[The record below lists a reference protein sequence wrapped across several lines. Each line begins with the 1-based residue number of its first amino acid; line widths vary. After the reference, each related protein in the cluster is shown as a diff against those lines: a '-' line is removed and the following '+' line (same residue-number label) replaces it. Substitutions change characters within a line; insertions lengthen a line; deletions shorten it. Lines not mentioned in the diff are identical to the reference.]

1 MKVYRIAKW
10 QYLEDLSGV
19 GAKLYGGRWNEEG
32 TAMVYTSAH
41 LSLAVLELLA
51 NQVRRLVDDTYG
63 YICIEIPDAIPL
75 RSINK
80 DDLSSDWRAAQYT
93 DQTTRMGTQWI
104 KLQESLGLMV
114 PSAVLAQEYNVLINP
129 SHRDFDQLIIKE
141 VGKLNLD
148 GRIAATSE

>member
-32 TAMVYTSAH
+32 IAMLYTSAH

-63 YICIEIPDAIPL
+63 YICIEIPDHIPL
-75 RSINK
+75 RSIGTN
-80 DDLSSDWRAAQYT
+80 DLASDWRSGQYS

-104 KLQESLGLMV
+104 KSQESLGLMV
-114 PSAVLAQEYNVLINP
+114 PSAVLAQEYNILINP
-129 SHRDFDQLIIKE
+129 SHSAYDQLVICE
-141 VGKLNLD
+141 TGQLELD
-148 GRIAATSE
+148 GRVAVS